1 MDDHHHCRAVL
12 YCSKSAVPLSTM
24 IHQFSLEHCPSDDK
38 INVQECMNSIND
50 LLRSDELQR
59 SDYVD
64 AVNRVAKSEN
74 ISK

>member
-1 MDDHHHCRAVL
+1 
-12 YCSKSAVPLSTM
+12 M
-24 IHQFSLEHCPSDDK
+24 IHQFSLEQCPSDDK